1 MLMGRQTPP
10 LPLPLKPVNEMFSYI
25 SIYIYIN
32 TSIARVEAC
41 VYGCA
46 CLKKEERELVCVCVR
61 EREQS
66 LTEACHQSSPPL
78 TLLPFSSSGAGSCWH
93 QKKTFWL
100 RGAPPEKWPSPWSK
114 WKGSGLKMGQGR
126 FSPICWT
133 VRKWRTVK
141 RSVVWPTCDILE
153 SSSGELICHSC
164 ALVSWITLTHVTG
177 NKEVKGLNY
186 DNKFFSFTKFYLL
199 SQQLSEGF
207 YSRKQLLM

>member
-1 MLMGRQTPP
+1 MCEGEITVLDRGM
-10 LPLPLKPVNEMFSYI
+10 S
-25 SIYIYIN
+25 SIIPSPDFVAIFQQW
-32 TSIARVEAC
+32 SWQ
-41 VYGCA
+41 
-46 CLKKEERELVCVCVR
+46 LLVP
-61 EREQS
+61 EKNS
-66 LTEACHQSSPPL
+66 
-78 TLLPFSSSGAGSCWH
+78 
-93 QKKTFWL
+93 FWL

-126 FSPICWT
+126 FSPIRWT

>member
-25 SIYIYIN
+25 SIYIYHYIN
-32 TSIARVEAC
+32 RESGSACIRVC
-41 VYGCA
+41 M
-46 CLKKEERELVCVCVR
+46 LQKRRELARMCVCEGEITVLDR
-61 EREQS
+61 GM
-66 LTEACHQSSPPL
+66 SSIIPPL

-126 FSPICWT
+126 FSPIRWT